1 MSYGRQLRG
10 KLCIGLKH
18 EELKTLKKKKK
29 MTITIPYQS
38 LRGVLVLGGW
48 LCVYGYVRL
57 HDL

>member
-29 MTITIPYQS
+29 DDNHNPLPIPK
-38 LRGVLVLGGW
+38 GCTCAWWVAM
-48 LCVYGYVRL
+48 CVWIRAFT
-57 HDL
+57 